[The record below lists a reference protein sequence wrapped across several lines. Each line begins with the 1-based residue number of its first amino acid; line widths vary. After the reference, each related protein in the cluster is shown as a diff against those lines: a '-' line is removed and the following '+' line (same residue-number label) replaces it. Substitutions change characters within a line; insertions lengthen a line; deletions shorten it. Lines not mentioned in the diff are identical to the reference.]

1 VGVCFVLHRFQMRGI
16 VDESVISRISLDN
29 NESGGNFT
37 NMLRIILKPATL
49 NTAERAAIADFIVNY
64 PSAEIE
70 QPAEI
75 PAFAEYVEADDA
87 DEAPDEVFTPAHAT
101 PAVAPTGVTLDTAG
115 LPWDARIHT
124 GSRAMNADGSWRRKR
139 GVDEA
144 TIATVEGEL
153 KALMSVPVEPAS
165 NVLPFTPAPSVHIET
180 SPIPEVAQASAVPAP
195 PPPPPTDPFIGLIER
210 ISSLVGAKA
219 ITMEQA
225 QAAIV
230 AAGGVSLPLMVSR
243 PDLIPQVLSAINALV
258 TAA

>member
-16 VDESVISRISLDN
+16 VDESVISRISLES

-87 DEAPDEVFTPAHAT
+87 DEAPDEVFTPAHATPAT

-165 NVLPFTPAPSVHIET
+165 NVLPFTPAPPPPPAE
-180 SPIPEVAQASAVPAP
+180 PVAVAVPAP

-230 AAGGVSLPLMVSR
+230 TAGGVSLPLMVSR

>member
-165 NVLPFTPAPSVHIET
+165 NVLPFTPAPPPPPAE
-180 SPIPEVAQASAVPAP
+180 PVAVAAP

>member
-16 VDESVISRISLDN
+16 VDESVISRISLEN

-165 NVLPFTPAPSVHIET
+165 NVLPFTPAPPPPPAE
-180 SPIPEVAQASAVPAP
+180 PVAVAVAVPAP